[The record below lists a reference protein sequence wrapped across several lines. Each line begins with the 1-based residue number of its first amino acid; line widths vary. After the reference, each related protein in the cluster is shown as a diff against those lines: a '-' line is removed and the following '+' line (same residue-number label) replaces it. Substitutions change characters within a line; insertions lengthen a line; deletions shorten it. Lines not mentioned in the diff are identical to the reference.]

1 MVLPGL
7 ATVVG
12 DVVVKSIVF
21 SERKVK
27 SPGVDALGIL
37 VRVVMLGELPR
48 SGYEIE
54 SRFSEVSSDCCD
66 SCCR

>member
-1 MVLPGL
+1 ML
-7 ATVVG
+7 
-12 DVVVKSIVF
+12 KSMVF

-48 SGYEIE
+48 SGYVIISENL
-54 SRFSEVSSDCCD
+54 EVSSDDCD
-66 SCCR
+66 

>member
-1 MVLPGL
+1 MLPGL
-7 ATVVG
+7 VTVAG
-12 DVVVKSIVF
+12 NAVVNSIVF

-48 SGYEIE
+48 SGYVIA
-54 SRFSEVSSDCCD
+54 SEHLGVSSDGRD
-66 SCCR
+66 